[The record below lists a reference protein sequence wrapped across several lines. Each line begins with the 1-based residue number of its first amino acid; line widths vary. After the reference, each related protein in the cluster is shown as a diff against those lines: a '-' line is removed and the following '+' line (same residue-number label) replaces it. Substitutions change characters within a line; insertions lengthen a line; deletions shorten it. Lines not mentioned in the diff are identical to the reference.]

1 MAGMDA
7 LGKRRPPAPERV
19 TTEEV
24 YSLARRSGLSDAF
37 QLSDFNDH

>member
-1 MAGMDA
+1 MDA
-7 LGKRRPPAPERV
+7 LGKSRPPAPEKV

-24 YSLARRSGLSDAF
+24 YSLARSGLSDAF